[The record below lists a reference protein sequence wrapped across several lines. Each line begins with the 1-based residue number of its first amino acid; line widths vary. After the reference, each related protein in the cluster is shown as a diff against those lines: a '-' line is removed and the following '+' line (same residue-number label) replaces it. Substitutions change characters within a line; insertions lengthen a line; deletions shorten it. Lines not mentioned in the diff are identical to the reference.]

1 MKFALPILLAAFSS
15 DLYAHTNYID
25 YASACRRGVME
36 RAQPT
41 MEKWFS
47 PILAHDRAEDL
58 IDEPSRMVKSLKTMS
73 EMNLQTGKSAQ
84 EPWSDSYWPLSRG
97 GLGQRYSDEKVMS
110 MDFKE
115 ALDYVIAMDPEKM
128 IAEGRWQE
136 LSPAEKY
143 DYVMGLKNY
152 PLTDSSWQDG
162 KEYYD
167 QYGSVESWMGLCH
180 GWAAVSMMM
189 PEPKKRVEIQTAT
202 GPKVFNPSDIKGLGT
217 LLWSKGDFQT
227 KFIGGRCNSKDP
239 RVDAQGRTTENNCLD
254 TNPGTWHMAIVNQLG
269 VSKRSLIMDASQGY
283 EVWNHPVSAYEYKFF
298 NPKTK
303 KRSVQLQGALVQKGE
318 WTDARAKHRSPGTQ
332 YVVGVIM
339 RVTYSIENFPSDME
353 NQQILNSMAEYEYD
367 LELDKDYKIIG
378 GEWYSNTHP
387 DFLWVPAKRSFPQTY
402 GDNGQDEVNFVN
414 LSQEILQAAA
424 YNASRGLPWG
434 PAVRHLM
441 NLSSR

>member
-1 MKFALPILLAAFSS
+1 
-15 DLYAHTNYID
+15 
-25 YASACRRGVME
+25 
-36 RAQPT
+36 
-41 MEKWFS
+41 
-47 PILAHDRAEDL
+47 
-58 IDEPSRMVKSLKTMS
+58 
-73 EMNLQTGKSAQ
+73 
-84 EPWSDSYWPLSRG
+84 
-97 GLGQRYSDEKVMS
+97 

-115 ALDYVIAMDPEKM
+115 ALDYVMNVHPEKM

-143 DYVMGLKNY
+143 DSAMGLKNY

-189 PEPKKRVEIQTAT
+189 PEPKKRVEIQTAS
-202 GPKVFNPSDIKGLGT
+202 GSKVFNPSDIKGLAT

-227 KFIGGRCNSKDP
+227 KFIGGRCNTKDP
-239 RVDAQGRTTENNCLD
+239 RVDSQGRTIENNCLD
-254 TNPGTWHMAIVNQLG
+254 TNPGTWHIAIVNQLG

-283 EVWNHPVSAYEYKFF
+283 EVWNHPVSAYEYNFF

-318 WTDARAKHRSPGTQ
+318 WTDARAKYRSPGTQ
-332 YVVGVIM
+332 YIVGVIM

-353 NQQILNSMAEYEYD
+353 YQQILNSMAEYDYD

-387 DFLWVPAKRSFPQTY
+387 DFLWVPVKKSFPHTY
-402 GDNGQDEVNFVN
+402 GDYGENEVNFAN
-414 LSQEILQAAA
+414 LSQENRQAAA
-424 YNASRGLPWG
+424 YNATRGLPWG
-434 PAVRHLM
+434 PAVRYLM